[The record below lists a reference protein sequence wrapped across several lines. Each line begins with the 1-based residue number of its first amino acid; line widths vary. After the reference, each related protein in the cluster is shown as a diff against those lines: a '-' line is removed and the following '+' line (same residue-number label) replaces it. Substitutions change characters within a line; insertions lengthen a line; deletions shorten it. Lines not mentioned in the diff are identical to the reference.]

1 MIIMT
6 QNTAYK
12 LYDNSRI
19 FVTGVGTEVYTN
31 V

>member
-6 QNTAYK
+6 GNTAYR

-19 FVTGVGTEVYTN
+19 FVTGMGREVYAN